1 LKLDLHTHCRE
12 ATACPN
18 PTPDIVRRIVAAVKA
33 RGLDGIAVTEH
44 YTHVY
49 AYQVR
54 DIVHNYFNDEILII
68 PGKEMDRVFL
78 GIDKGLF
85 HLVEL
90 YLPGD
95 AVFRFIAHPG
105 HPHIKDLGSH
115 IDGNIHGLELRNPGH
130 DDDMDEEMIRRLA
143 KKHDLLLLTNSDAHS
158 LGDIGHYHNEID
170 LEELCSRAK
179 RSHSTHA
186 TL

>member
-18 PTPDIVRRIVAAVKA
+18 PTPDIVRRIVSAVKA

-44 YTHVY
+44 YTHTY
-49 AYQVR
+49 ACQVR
-54 DIVHNYFNDEILII
+54 EIIHQHFDDEILII
-68 PGKEMDRVFL
+68 PGREMDRVFL
-78 GIDKGLF
+78 GIDKGMF

-90 YLPGD
+90 YLPGN

-105 HPHIKDLGSH
+105 HPQIQDLGSH
-115 IDGNIHGLELRNPGH
+115 IDGNIHGLELRNPSH
-130 DDDMDEEMIRRLA
+130 DDEMDEEMIRWLA

-158 LGDIGHYHNEID
+158 LSDIGHYYNDID

>member
-1 LKLDLHTHCRE
+1 MKLDLHTHCRE

-18 PTPDIVRRIVAAVKA
+18 PTPDIVGRIVSAVKA
-33 RGLDGIAVTEH
+33 RGLDGIAITEH
-44 YTHVY
+44 YTYTY

-54 DIVHNYFNDEILII
+54 DIVHQYFNDEILII
-68 PGKEMDRVFL
+68 PGKEMDKVFL

-95 AVFRFIAHPG
+95 ATFRFIAHPG
-105 HPHIKDLGSH
+105 HPYIRDLGSH
-115 IDGNIHGLELRNPGH
+115 IDGGIHGLELRNPSH
-130 DDDMDEEMIRRLA
+130 DDDMDDEMIRALA
-143 KKHDLLLLTNSDAHS
+143 EKHDLLLLTNSDAHS
-158 LGDIGHYHNEID
+158 LADIGHYHNEID

-186 TL
+186 AL

>member
-12 ATACPN
+12 ATACPT
-18 PTPDIVRRIVAAVKA
+18 PTPEIVGRIVAAVKA

-49 AYQVR
+49 GYEVR
-54 DIVHNYFNDEILII
+54 DIVRQHFDDEILII
-68 PGKEMDRVFL
+68 PGKETDRVFL
-78 GIDKGLF
+78 GIDKGMF

-90 YLPGD
+90 HLPGD

-105 HPHIKDLGSH
+105 HPHIRDLGAH
-115 IDGNIHGLELRNPGH
+115 IDGSIHGLELRNPSH
-130 DDDMDEEMIRRLA
+130 DDDIDGELIRKLA
-143 KKHDLLLLTNSDAHS
+143 KKHDLLLLANSDAHS
-158 LGDIGHYHNEID
+158 LGDIGHYYNDID
-170 LEELCSRAK
+170 IEELCSRAK

-186 TL
+186 VL